1 MSREIDAPGFL
12 KRWSDK
18 KQSAT
23 SEAVPKEALGE
34 QDQQQQLVASVP
46 EQPTENL
53 PLPSLDDIIPGSD
66 VSVFFQKH
74 VPETLRA
81 AALRKLWTTD
91 PDIKDF
97 IEMADHQWDFT
108 NPDAIPGWS
117 STVDGVDLKAMVDKI
132 FGGAVKK
139 EPEPEAGAE
148 NCSVEPDG
156 ANTDSNIEM
165 EVTQKTAISETN
177 SETSV
182 LSETLV
188 AAPAFHPE
196 QGQKITDKSS
206 VYDIIPKRHGSA
218 LPT

>member
-12 KRWSDK
+12 KRWSSR
-18 KQSAT
+18 KQIAT
-23 SEAVPKEALGE
+23 SDAVQKEGLRE
-34 QDQQQQLVASVP
+34 QDQKQQQLVAPVP
-46 EQPTENL
+46 EQPAENL

-74 VPETLRA
+74 VPEALRN

-97 IEMADHQWDFT
+97 IEMADYQWDFT

-132 FGGAVKK
+132 FGGAIKK
-139 EPEPEAGAE
+139 EPEPEADSL
-148 NCSVEPDG
+148 SVDPDI
-156 ANTDSNIEM
+156 TVDDSNVE
-165 EVTQKTAISETN
+165 TKGTHKTAILETRSEIST
-177 SETSV
+177 

-188 AAPAFHPE
+188 AAPVFPSE
-196 QGQKITDKSS
+196 LRQETTDKSS
-206 VYDIIPKRHGSA
+206 VYDLTPKRHGSA

>member
-12 KRWSDK
+12 KRWSSR
-18 KQSAT
+18 KQIAT
-23 SEAVPKEALGE
+23 SDAVQKEALRE
-34 QDQQQQLVASVP
+34 QDQQQQPVAP
-46 EQPTENL
+46 ALEQPVENL

-74 VPETLRA
+74 VPEALRA

-97 IEMADHQWDFT
+97 IEMADYQWDFT

-117 STVDGVDLKAMVDKI
+117 STVDGIDLKAMVDKI

-139 EPEPEAGAE
+139 EPEPDAE
-148 NCSVEPDG
+148 TLSVEPDI
-156 ANTDSNIEM
+156 TVDDSTVET
-165 EVTQKTAISETN
+165 EGTHKTAMLEKSSEPSTR
-177 SETSV
+177 
-182 LSETLV
+182 SETLV
-188 AAPAFHPE
+188 AAPVSHSE
-196 QGQKITDKSS
+196 LRQEITDKSS
-206 VYDIIPKRHGSA
+206 VYDITPKRHGSA